1 MCKHCNVQQAQM
13 FTDMFMQAA
22 RIVAGDSYEYVRN
35 KDGRIVTEQRYAGR
49 PWFKREYDKHHLHPA
64 VHDSFLT
71 YRPDDWHQLL
81 LEWPHKA
88 VTDPN
93 RVAYTENERKG
104 EADRQTVTTL
114 GKYLRRHFSH
124 MPDHELR
131 DIVARHTYS
140 GGIEIVDDLPN
151 MIEAVMN
158 GPSSCMTRAFN
169 IRCDDGERRHPY
181 AVYDPYLGWSM
192 AVRVQD
198 GQILGRC
205 LVYTDPETQ
214 YKCFVRSYK
223 RNPDQR
229 SHSGVDEAI
238 EAYLKN
244 IGFEKRSGWPED
256 AKLMRYR
263 IDDNEFLAPYID
275 GDERHVDIYN
285 DQYLTISANGEY
297 CCDNTDGR
305 AGAPL
310 CTCEDCG
317 ASIYDEDNQNCV
329 GRGEDTTVCDNCLN
343 NYSYVYGRRGYQY
356 YVHNDYIV
364 EADGEYYDEDYL
376 DDNSIVELRDGG
388 YTHSDN
394 ATFIESADAWYPD
407 DSDEICYAEDTEQY
421 EMREDCWQCYDSDKW
436 YTDNVEY
443 VEVDGETYHPD
454 NAPETEAEDNE

>member
-22 RIVAGDSYEYVRN
+22 RVVAGDSYEYVRN
-35 KDGRIVTEQRYAGR
+35 NNVRIVTKQNYEGR
-49 PWFKREYDKHHLHPA
+49 AWFKREFDKHPFHPA
-64 VHDSFLT
+64 VYSAFET
-71 YRPDDWHQLL
+71 YRPDNWHQLL
-81 LEWPHKA
+81 LEWPHKS

-104 EADRQTVTTL
+104 EADRQTITTL
-114 GKYLRRHFSH
+114 GKYLRRHFQA

-131 DIVARHTYS
+131 DIVARHTYT

-158 GPSSCMTRAFN
+158 GPSSCMTRNFD

-181 AVYDPYLGWSM
+181 ATYDPSFGWAM

-198 GQILGRC
+198 GKILGRC
-205 LVYTDPETQ
+205 LVYTDPETE

-223 RNPDQR
+223 RNPDER

-244 IGFEKRSGWPED
+244 IGFEKRGGWPED
-256 AKLMRYR
+256 AKLMLYR
-263 IDDNEFLAPYID
+263 IDGNEFLAPYID
-275 GDERHVDIYN
+275 GDERHVDIYCN
-285 DQYLTISANGEY
+285 MYLTISANGEY

-310 CTCEDCG
+310 CNCEDCG
-317 ASIYDEDNQNCV
+317 AAIYDEDDQNCV
-329 GRGEDTTVCDNCLN
+329 GRGEDTTVCPRCFG
-343 NYSYVYGRRGYQY
+343 NYSYVYGRGGYQY

-376 DDNSIVELRDGG
+376 SDNSIVELEDGG

-394 ATFIESADAWYPD
+394 ATFIESADAWYES

-421 EMREDCWQCYDSDKW
+421 ELKEGCWLCAESGDW
-436 YTDNVEY
+436 YTNDVDY
-443 VEVDGETYHPD
+443 VEVNGETYHPD
-454 NAPETEAEDNE
+454 NAPATEPNE

>member
-1 MCKHCNVQQAQM
+1 MCKHCNVHEQQL
-13 FTDMFMQAA
+13 FTDMFYRAA
-22 RIVAGDSYEYVRN
+22 RVVMGDTYVR
-35 KDGRIVTEQRYAGR
+35 GRDEHGNRTYVQTYEGR
-49 PWFKREYDKHHLHPA
+49 AWFKREHDKHQFHPA

-71 YRPDDWHQLL
+71 YRPDNWHQLL
-81 LEWPHKA
+81 LEWPHKS

-104 EADRQTVTTL
+104 EADRQTITTL
-114 GKYLRRHFSH
+114 GKYLRRHFQA

-158 GPSSCMTRAFN
+158 GPSSCMTRHFD
-169 IRCDDGERRHPY
+169 IRCDDGKRRHPY
-181 AVYDPYLGWSM
+181 AVYDPSLGWSM

-198 GQILGRC
+198 GKILGRC
-205 LVYTDPETQ
+205 LIYTDPDSG

-223 RNPDQR
+223 RDPEQR

-244 IGFEKRSGWPED
+244 LGIEKTSEWPD
-256 AKLMRYR
+256 GAKLMRYR

-275 GDERHVDIYN
+275 GHSRHVDIYN
-285 DQYLTISANGEY
+285 DQYLTISSHGEY

-317 ASIYDEDNQNCV
+317 TAIYEEDDEYCV
-329 GRGEDTTVCDNCLN
+329 GRFADTTVCCNCIDN
-343 NYSYVYGRRGYQY
+343 YTYVYGRRGNQY
-356 YVHNDYIV
+356 HVHNDYTV
-364 EADGEYYDEDYL
+364 FADDDYYDEDYL
-376 DDNSIVELRDGG
+376 DDNNIVQLEDGD
-388 YTHSDN
+388 YTHTDN
-394 ATFIESADAWYPD
+394 AICVGHAWYRD
-407 DSDEICYAEDTEQY
+407 DSDDICYAEDIE
-421 EMREDCWQCYDSDKW
+421 EHALREDCWTCASTAKW
-436 YTDNVEY
+436 YTQAVDY

-454 NAPETEAEDNE
+454 EAPESQDNE